1 MAWAAISADPQF
13 LIGEKPYDADPLIDT
28 FNRRP

>member
-1 MAWAAISADPQF
+1 VGGDQRRSAI